1 MSFISDEEFARIAAT
16 IPDAPTKP
24 RSMTLPLGLALEP
37 EPEHVPAAGVARN
50 PSKQQAWR
58 AQVDRQFAYL
68 DSVARSALER
78 KTLEDAYQDELKR
91 GPDFTRVRRNSSFNT
106 TKAANRNELD
116 EIMREFVAVDRN
128 THKAD
133 VATAAATG
141 KPFRRTIPSRA
152 EKVLRA
158 LIALARRH
166 DAVFPSL
173 ARIASMAQC
182 SRRTVCRIMQVLEEL
197 GFVRVQRRRKR
208 VRTPIGTRC
217 VQDTNCYV
225 VQHPKASSGF
235 GAMISKLFGQGA
247 KPPASECRS
256 GTAMNPQPA
265 FKSDDHKLIPI
276 RRRKPQSGRLNLWEF
291 EPT

>member
-1 MSFISDEEFARIAAT
+1 MKFITDEEFARIAAT
-16 IPDAPTKP
+16 IPDAPTTQ
-24 RSMTLPLGLALEP
+24 RLPFGMAP
-37 EPEHVPAAGVARN
+37 PPEHVPAAGVARN
-50 PSKQQAWR
+50 LHKQQQWR
-58 AQVDRQFAYL
+58 SQVDRNYAYL
-68 DSVARSALER
+68 DSVAKSALDR
-78 KTLEDAYQDELKR
+78 KTLADAYQDELKR
-91 GPDFTRVRRNSSFNT
+91 GPDFTRVRRGSSFNT
-106 TKAANRNELD
+106 IKAGDRNQLGD
-116 EIMREFVAVDRN
+116 IMREFIAIDRN
-128 THKAD
+128 TFQADKAN
-133 VATAAATG
+133 ALSTG

-166 DAVFPSL
+166 DHVFPSL

-182 SRRTVCRIMQVLEEL
+182 SRRTVCRILQVLEEL